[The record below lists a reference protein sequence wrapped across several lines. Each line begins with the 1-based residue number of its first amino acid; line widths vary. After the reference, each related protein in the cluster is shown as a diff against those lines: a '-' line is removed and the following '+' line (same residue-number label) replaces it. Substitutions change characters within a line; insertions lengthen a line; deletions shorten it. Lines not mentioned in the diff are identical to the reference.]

1 MAITFSAAAR
11 NAAVAGMGAL
21 LNGGT
26 IRLLT
31 SGEQTVADLAMSATA
46 FAAPVDGTAQANAI
60 ASGTAAAGTVTRY
73 EARSSG
79 GAVIWSGDVV
89 QGAAAPANALA
100 LVRTD
105 FIGGEKI
112 EPQSLTITAAGA

>member
-1 MAITFSAAAR
+1 MATTFSAAAR
-11 NAAVAGMGAL
+11 NAAVSGMGAL

-31 SGEQTVADLAMSATA
+31 AGGQTVADLAMAATA
-46 FAAPVDGTAQANAI
+46 FAAPTDGTALANTI

-89 QGAAAPANALA
+89 QGAAAPANSLA

-105 FIGGEKI
+105 FVGGEKI
-112 EPQSLTITAAGA
+112 EPQSFSITASGA